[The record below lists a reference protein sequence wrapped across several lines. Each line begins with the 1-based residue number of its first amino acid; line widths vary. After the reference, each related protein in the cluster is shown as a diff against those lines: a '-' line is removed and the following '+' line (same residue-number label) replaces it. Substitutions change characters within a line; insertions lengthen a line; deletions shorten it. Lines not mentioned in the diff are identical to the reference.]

1 MRRAALCMT
10 LLLGICQNSCHA
22 ETELSI
28 LTWNIQLLPAMAV
41 LSNGL
46 DKMQA
51 ERLPWIIEFLNNQ
64 DYDVLCLQEVFDPL
78 LSPKLIEGLKAKY
91 PHVVMPQ
98 FHPEGRLL
106 SNGVLFMS
114 RVPIK
119 YVAHVTFTG
128 LEDEEVV
135 TSKGCCLIEGE
146 KDDVRFQVAGTHYPT
161 GKQATKNQATRKI
174 HEELLA
180 PHRRAG
186 VPQFFVG
193 DLNTATDQPEFKAL
207 LKLMGLSDFP
217 IDDPRPFSAD
227 NQNYWREGKKNQHID
242 HILLNPNGTAT
253 TITRQTINRPRR
265 KHNGKTIDLA
275 DHYGVA
281 ARATI
286 RN

>member
-1 MRRAALCMT
+1 MRRAVMCMIAF
-10 LLLGICQNSCHA
+10 LGICQDSCHA

-28 LTWNIQLLPAMAV
+28 LTWNIQFLPAMAA
-41 LSNGL
+41 LSDSL

-64 DYDVLCLQEVFDPL
+64 DYDVLCLQEVFDQQ
-78 LSPKLIEGLKAKY
+78 LSPKLIEGLKSKY

-98 FHPEGRLL
+98 FHTEGRLL

-146 KDDVRFQVAGTHYPT
+146 KDGVRFQLAGTHYPT
-161 GKQATKNQATRKI
+161 GKQTIKDQATRDI
-174 HEELLA
+174 HDNLLA
-180 PHRRAG
+180 PNSCKGIPVFLA
-186 VPQFFVG
+186 G
-193 DLNTATDQPEFKAL
+193 DLNTATTQPEFKSL
-207 LKLMGLSDFP
+207 LQLLGLTEFP
-217 IDDPRPFSAD
+217 INDPRPYSAD
-227 NQNYWREGKKNQHID
+227 NDNSWRPGKKAQHID
-242 HILLNPNGTAT
+242 HVLLNPNGTAS
-253 TITRQTINRPRR
+253 TITSQTINRPRR
-265 KHNGKTIDLA
+265 EHNGKPIDLA

-286 RN
+286 QN